1 MSNEIFYSQVN
12 KSLQDE
18 LNARGN
24 AGFSRTTD
32 ALNYMLTKIGNV
44 EVTAYSDQ
52 KYETALHTLGGREVT
67 TDPYVAGKKTG
78 FLSTPTWKTTDQ
90 FGKESSAVDNS
101 FRTPPF
107 ITSADIQLNDHSFGL
122 LNSAVISIIIP
133 NPGRDLGFIESV
145 FARPGRA
152 TRMTIAHPNT
162 ALANKK
168 ETLEKDPAPAGFETV
183 VQEIENKNTAPK
195 KPALNQVVFDG
206 LVISFDYAY
215 QSDGTVAL
223 TIYLRGKSDVFTD
236 VSMYISDKS
245 KNDNT
250 NETQSTTFYKELY
263 TEVDTMISES
273 VNPKVQVKS
282 AYGYA
287 GSVPGKMVGTN
298 DYSVIAHTDWNKNQ
312 QRYVSLA
319 YLISTINK
327 LIISKYSSISPDA
340 LIYCSDTICFSS
352 KFDNIVSADPTNIW
366 LYKSDEYGVSNDKTP
381 RSWSSKLTTLKNTTP
396 IGPYQDDKIGYP
408 SRILLNLNLI
418 ESIYNSIQTDKDDF
432 VVSKFLSELGKQ
444 IYNATGGAVNMKL
457 VTYAD
462 TIMLYYDANY
472 LGDIHGVTPYSVPM
486 FANHESG
493 SIVRDFTI
501 ESKLPQNAQA
511 LMYTINQSSVI
522 SEEMIAPYMS
532 FMYNNEIITRDFTTK
547 TETRSSNV
555 SKETQK
561 TYETRYKEFYEKY
574 KKELVTAK
582 QNFNL
587 TNAQSKIAL
596 ETALKKYVQYPT
608 DNINKSAVMQSPI
621 YPVDVTFTI
630 DGVNGFKFG
639 DALEFKALPPRYKK
653 DTTFSIISIT
663 HNINNSGD
671 WTTKIKCIMRPKF

>member
-12 KSLQDE
+12 KTLQEE
-18 LNARGN
+18 LNARGQ
-24 AGFSRTTD
+24 AGFTRTND
-32 ALNYMLTKIGNV
+32 ALNYMLTKIANV
-44 EVTAYSDQ
+44 EISAFSDQ
-52 KYETALHTLGGREVT
+52 NYSEHLHTLGGHEVRS
-67 TDPYVAGKKTG
+67 DSYVAGKKAG
-78 FLSTPTWKTTDQ
+78 FLSSPEWKTIDQ
-90 FGKESSAVDNS
+90 NKVETSTIDNS

-133 NPGRDLGFIESV
+133 NPDRDLGFIESV

-152 TRMTIAHPNT
+152 IRMTIAHPNT
-162 ALANKK
+162 ALANK
-168 ETLEKDPAPAGFETV
+168 TAILEKDPPPAGFETV
-183 VQEIENKNTAPK
+183 VQDIENKNTAPR
-195 KPALNQVVFDG
+195 KPVLNQVVFDG
-206 LVISFDYAY
+206 LVISFDYTY
-215 QSDGTVAL
+215 QTDGTVAL
-223 TIYLRGKSDVFTD
+223 TLYLRGKSDVFTD
-236 VSMYISDKS
+236 VSMYISDKPE
-245 KNDNT
+245 NDNT

-263 TEVDTMISES
+263 TEVDTIISAS

-282 AYGYA
+282 AYGYG
-287 GSVPGKMVGTN
+287 GSFPGKMAGTN

-381 RSWSSKLTTLKNTTP
+381 RSWSSKLTTLTNTTP
-396 IGPYQDDKIGYP
+396 IGPYQDKDRGYP

-457 VTYAD
+457 VTFAD

-472 LGDIHGVTPYSVPM
+472 LGNIYGVTPYSVPM

-493 SIVRDFTI
+493 SIVRDFTF
-501 ESKLPQNAQA
+501 ESKLPQNAQS

-532 FMYNNEIITRDFTTK
+532 FMYNNEIITKDFTTK
-547 TETRSSNV
+547 TETRSSGV

-582 QNFNL
+582 QKFNL
-587 TNAQSKIAL
+587 TDNQSKIAL
-596 ETALKKYVQYPT
+596 ETALKKYIQYPT
-608 DNINKSAVMQSPI
+608 DDINKSVRMLCPI

-630 DGVNGFKFG
+630 DGVNGFKYG
-639 DALEFKALPPRYKK
+639 DALQFKALPARYKTN
-653 DTTFSIISIT
+653 TTFSVISIT
-663 HNINNSGD
+663 HTINNSGD
-671 WTTKIKCIMRPKF
+671 WTTKIKCVMRPKF